1 MRSLNFAV
9 VLAALLACNGEP
21 GTTETNGGTGTA
33 TTTTTSTSPGTTT
46 PTGDGTTTT
55 GGTATGGMTSAPTTS
70 TSTTATTEP
79 ATSTSTSGPATS
91 TTEPATSTTST
102 TGPAT
107 ATTDDTG
114 AVDPQCAPATGDYGE
129 CAAVL
134 GFAFDGTECTLRSGC
149 SCAPDC
155 DKFFPSAAACAL
167 SCAAADHCNPDK
179 FDGAGRAKPPI
190 TQGTHCDGVYMCP
203 GADAELE
210 QAYQAIF
217 GQLTCEPGDF
227 PCSENGEHCMGLLAG
242 TLGPEEWAKMCAASL
257 LPNSGPFFCTVFGP

>member
-1 MRSLNFAV
+1 MRSLDFAV
-9 VLAALLACNGEP
+9 ALAALLACNGEP
-21 GTTETNGGTGTA
+21 GTTETTVSTGTA
-33 TTTTTSTSPGTTT
+33 TTTTSTSPGTTA
-46 PTGDGTTTT
+46 PTGDLTTTT

-79 ATSTSTSGPATS
+79 ATSTTGPATS
-91 TTEPATSTTST
+91 TTEPATSTTSST
-102 TGPAT
+102 AT

-179 FDGAGRAKPPI
+179 FDGAGLAKPPI

-203 GADAELE
+203 GADPELK
-210 QAYQAIF
+210 QAYQTIF
-217 GQLTCEPGDF
+217 PLLTCEPGDF
-227 PCSENGEHCMGLLAG
+227 PCSENGEHCMGLLSG

-257 LPNSGPFFCTVFGP
+257 LPNSGPFICTVFGP

>member
-21 GTTETNGGTGTA
+21 GTTETTGGTGTA
-33 TTTTTSTSPGTTT
+33 TSTATGTSPGTTA
-46 PTGDGTTTT
+46 PTGDLTTTT

-79 ATSTSTSGPATS
+79 ATSTSTTEPATS
-91 TTEPATSTTST
+91 TTEPATTTSST
-102 TGPAT
+102 TGT

-167 SCAAADHCNPDK
+167 SCAAADHCNPDE
-179 FDGAGRAKPPI
+179 FDGAGLAKPPI
-190 TQGTHCDGVYMCP
+190 TQGMHCDGVYMCP
-203 GADAELE
+203 GADAELA

-242 TLGPEEWAKMCAASL
+242 TLGPDEWAKMCAASL
-257 LPNSGPFFCTVFGP
+257 LPNSGPFICTVFGP

>member
-21 GTTETNGGTGTA
+21 GTTETGGTGTA
-33 TTTTTSTSPGTTT
+33 TTTTSTSPGTTA
-46 PTGDGTTTT
+46 PTGDLTTTT
-55 GGTATGGMTSAPTTS
+55 TGTATGGMTSAPTTS

-79 ATSTSTSGPATS
+79 ATSTTGPATS

-102 TGPAT
+102 TA

-179 FDGAGRAKPPI
+179 FDGAGLAKPPI

-203 GADAELE
+203 GADPELK
-210 QAYQAIF
+210 QAYQTIF
-217 GQLTCEPGDF
+217 PLLTCEPGDF
-227 PCSENGEHCMGLLAG
+227 PCSENGEHCMGLLSG

-257 LPNSGPFFCTVFGP
+257 LPNSGPFICTVFGP